1 MSCCILLVTAFA
13 ARPQSSQDSSRL
25 KSVLNA
31 LETHYGATRTLEA
44 DFLERYSESER
55 QIRVESGKVYFSRPG
70 RMRWEYESPESK
82 LFVSD
87 GKTLWFY
94 VPSDRTATKQSVK
107 QSEDWRT
114 PLALLTG
121 KVNLSRLCSRVE
133 FADSSPGAA
142 GDVMLRCWP
151 HGEKAPKGEASATDP
166 MTGTAGNFTQVLL
179 EVDPSSGRLSDVRV
193 LQPGSVEVEF
203 RFGAWKENEPLAAS
217 LFDFSPPEGVAILP
231 WDQLNQ
237 SPH

>member
-1 MSCCILLVTAFA
+1 
-13 ARPQSSQDSSRL
+13 
-25 KSVLNA
+25 
-31 LETHYGATRTLEA
+31 
-44 DFLERYSESER
+44 
-55 QIRVESGKVYFSRPG
+55 
-70 RMRWEYESPESK
+70 
-82 LFVSD
+82 
-87 GKTLWFY
+87 
-94 VPSDRTATKQSVK
+94 VK

-133 FADSSPGAA
+133 FADSTPSAT

-151 HGEKAPKGEASATDP
+151 HGEKPPKGQTSTADP
-166 MTGTAGNFTQVLL
+166 MTGTSGNFTQVLL
-179 EVDPSSGRLSDVRV
+179 EVDPSTGRLSDVRV
-193 LQPGSVEVEF
+193 LQPGSIEVEF

-237 SPH
+237 DPH